1 MECVEWEER
10 ARADDAS
17 APVRARRVRG
27 VALAG
32 LGLVAVVAAA
42 MLSVL

>member
-10 ARADDAS
+10 ARASEPA

-27 VALAG
+27 VALVGA
-32 LGLVAVVAAA
+32 GLVAVIALAVAT
-42 MLSVL
+42 VI